1 MTPAGW
7 SEPPSAEVSAE
18 ELARAIAAGEIVP
31 WYQPIVDLDSGD
43 VVGIEALARWEHPA
57 GDVGGAAG
65 FVSVAERTDLII
77 ELDRA
82 VMARALADL
91 AGWRVEHPALRVSVN
106 LSGRHLD
113 HDSWVET
120 MRQAVGVAQV
130 PASAVDLE
138 LTETAR
144 PSNLAASKVMMIRI
158 RAMGFRIW
166 FDDFGT
172 GWFELRD
179 AVRLPLDGLKIDC
192 SFTDRL
198 GSLDDSPIRALIQ
211 VATELGLKT
220 TIEGIRTARQA
231 ALARTLGCDY
241 GQGFLFSPPV
251 PALEVPALLRAGPYL
266 ESAVAER
273 GAG

>member
-1 MTPAGW
+1 MSPASG
-7 SEPPSAEVSAE
+7 SEPPSAEVSEA
-18 ELARAIAAGEIVP
+18 ELARAVAAGEIVP
-31 WYQPIVDLDSGD
+31 WYQPIVDLDSGR
-43 VVGIEALARWEHPA
+43 VIGLEALARWDQPA
-57 GDVGGAAG
+57 GEIGGAAR
-65 FVSVAERTDLII
+65 FVPVAERTDLII
-77 ELDRA
+77 ELDHA

-120 MRQAVGVAQV
+120 MWQAVGVAHV

-144 PSNLAASKVMMIRI
+144 PSNLAASEIMMIRI
-158 RAMGFRIW
+158 RALGFRIW

-172 GWFELRD
+172 GWFERRD
-179 AVRLPLDGLKIDC
+179 AARLPLDGLKIDR

-198 GSLDDSPIRALIQ
+198 GSVDDSAIRGLIQ
-211 VATELGLKT
+211 LATELGLKT
-220 TIEGIRTARQA
+220 TIEGIKTARQA
-231 ALARTLGCDY
+231 ALARGLGCDY

-251 PALEVPALLRAGPYL
+251 PALEVPELLRAVPYL
-266 ESAVAER
+266 QGR
-273 GAG
+273 LG